1 MKTGLVPAIAV
12 AALLLG
18 SLIWWTARPSEA
30 PTPGSH
36 PRVEPAP
43 SRASVHLSDD
53 EAGPNET
60 TRSEPTRSAIAS
72 RVLEGGVAAPGGATP
87 GAVIASITQ
96 AGRETKSDDEVG
108 SLVFERK
115 YAWMTGE
122 DRREALESLR
132 VLLDGSAGN
141 GLRKEPPLPEERSLE
156 IKREI
161 EWLTEHE
168 AP

>member
-18 SLIWWTARPSEA
+18 SLIWWKARPSEA

-36 PRVEPAP
+36 PQVEPAP
-43 SRASVHLSDD
+43 PRSSVQLSED
-53 EAGPNET
+53 EAGPEDT
-60 TRSEPTRSAIAS
+60 TRSEPARAAIAS
-72 RVLEGGVAAPGGATP
+72 RVLEGGLAAPGGATP
-87 GAVIASITQ
+87 GAVIASINQ
-96 AGRETKSDDEVG
+96 ERQETKWNDEVG

-132 VLLDGSAGN
+132 VLLDGSAGS
-141 GLRKEPPLPEERSLE
+141 GLGKEPALPEERSLE